1 MDTGQRFVFNMI
13 TSPKRMREDIKQY
26 GKAWE
31 NQVTKLFKPT
41 FGIEIEITMPYKH
54 KLYGRDSQGNII
66 PFTKYYRNTELVIEA
81 LETALR
87 KKPAVS
93 KSILNTDKFK
103 KMHPFN
109 RQYLIKNSINEHMS
123 VGSDCGTPELR
134 MFSSIYTLSY
144 FERNLIKVNKIINTG
159 FTNNNLHIHIPQGKL
174 NTCKSKNGETVLK
187 KLDFSINNMENNKL
201 ALKLFSYFKQE
212 YLKNLK
218 DWANPI
224 IRDCPMI
231 RINRQP
237 SILTYEY
244 RGFECSLNYTD
255 VMKKVF
261 LASLYDKAVIHK
273 RKNVEKY
280 FDLLPL
286 LFTF

>member
-41 FGIEIEITMPYKH
+41 FGVEIEITMPYKH
-54 KLYGRDSQGNII
+54 KLYSRDSQGNII
-66 PFTKYYRNTELVIEA
+66 PFTEYYRNTELVIEA
-81 LETALR
+81 LEIALH

-144 FERNLIKVNKIINTG
+144 LERNLNIVNKIINTG

-174 NTCKSKNGETVLK
+174 NACESRNCETVFK
-187 KLDFSINNMENNKL
+187 KLDSSINNMENNKL
-201 ALKLFSYFKQE
+201 ALELFSYFK
-212 YLKNLK
+212 YLNAVPDDKN
-218 DWANPI
+218 
-224 IRDCPMI
+224 CPMI
-231 RINRQP
+231 RVNMQP
-237 SILTYEY
+237 LVLTYEY

>member
-13 TSPKRMREDIKQY
+13 TSPERMREDIKQY

-41 FGIEIEITMPYKH
+41 FGVEIEITMPYKH
-54 KLYGRDSQGNII
+54 KLYGKDSEGNII

-87 KKPAVS
+87 KKPVIS

-103 KMHPFN
+103 KMHLFN
-109 RQYLIKNSINEHMS
+109 REYLIKKSIKEHMS
-123 VGSDCGTPELR
+123 VGSDCGFPELR

-144 FERNLIKVNKIINTG
+144 LERNLVKVNKIINTG
-159 FTNNNLHIHIPQGKL
+159 FTNNNLHIHIPQGRL
-174 NTCKSKNGETVLK
+174 TECGDKNYETVFK
-187 KLDFSINNMENNKL
+187 KLDFSIRNINNNKS
-201 ALKLFSYFKQE
+201 ALELFSYFK
-212 YLKNLK
+212 YLGAVPEDR
-218 DWANPI
+218 DW
-224 IRDCPMI
+224 PMI
-231 RINRQP
+231 RINSQP
-237 SILTYEY
+237 LIYTYEY
-244 RGFECSLNYTD
+244 RGFKCSLNYTD

>member
-1 MDTGQRFVFNMI
+1 MI

-41 FGIEIEITMPYKH
+41 FGVEIEITMPYKH

-66 PFTKYYRNTELVIEA
+66 PFTKYYRNTSLVTEA
-81 LETALR
+81 LEASLR
-87 KKPAVS
+87 KKSPVS

-109 RQYLIKNSINEHMS
+109 RHRLIENSIKEHMS

-144 FERNLIKVNKIINTG
+144 LERNLNIVNKIINTG

-174 NTCKSKNGETVLK
+174 HAYESKNYETVSK
-187 KLDFSINNMENNKL
+187 KLDFSINNMENNKS
-201 ALKLFSYFKQE
+201 ALKLFSYFK
-212 YLKNLK
+212 YLRTVPDDIPIHKSR
-218 DWANPI
+218 PI
-224 IRDCPMI
+224 IR
-231 RINRQP
+231 INKQ
-237 SILTYEY
+237 
-244 RGFECSLNYTD
+244 
-255 VMKKVF
+255 
-261 LASLYDKAVIHK
+261 
-273 RKNVEKY
+273 
-280 FDLLPL
+280 
-286 LFTF
+286 

>member
-41 FGIEIEITMPYKH
+41 FGVEIEITMPYKH

-66 PFTKYYRNTELVIEA
+66 PFTKYYRNAELVIKA
-81 LETALR
+81 LEAALR
-87 KKPAVS
+87 KKPAIS

-109 RQYLIKNSINEHMS
+109 RQYLLKNSIKEHMS
-123 VGSDCGTPELR
+123 VGNDCGTPELR

-144 FERNLIKVNKIINTG
+144 LERNLNIVNKIINTG

-174 NTCKSKNGETVLK
+174 NACESKNYEAVFK
-187 KLDFSINNMENNKL
+187 KLNFSINNMENNKS
-201 ALKLFSYFKQE
+201 ALELFSYFE
-212 YLKNLK
+212 YSR
-218 DWANPI
+218 DSTSD
-224 IRDCPMI
+224 RDCPII

-237 SILTYEY
+237 SVLTYEY
-244 RGFECSLNYTD
+244 RRFECSLNYTD

>member
-41 FGIEIEITMPYKH
+41 FGVEIEITMPHKH
-54 KLYGRDSQGNII
+54 KLYGRDPKGNII
-66 PFTKYYRNTELVIEA
+66 PFNKYYLNTSLVTDA
-81 LETALR
+81 LEAALR
-87 KKPAVS
+87 KKPTVS
-93 KSILNTDKFK
+93 KSISDTDKFK
-103 KMHPFN
+103 KMNPFN
-109 RQYLIKNSINEHMS
+109 RHYLIKNSTKGHMS

-134 MFSSIYTLSY
+134 IFSSIYTLSY
-144 FERNLIKVNKIINTG
+144 LERNLTKVNKIINTG
-159 FTNNNLHIHIPQGKL
+159 FINNNLHIHIPQGRL
-174 NTCKSKNGETVLK
+174 STYEYKNYDSVSK
-187 KLDFSINNMENNKL
+187 KLDFSINNIENNKS
-201 ALKLFSYFKQE
+201 ALKLFSYFK
-212 YLKNLK
+212 YLEAVPT
-218 DWANPI
+218 DVPI
-224 IRDCPMI
+224 NKSCPMI

-237 SILTYEY
+237 FILTYEY
-244 RGFECSLNYTD
+244 RGFQCSLNYTD

-261 LASLYDKAVIHK
+261 LTSLYDKAVIHK